1 MGNLQN
7 QYNVYIGMLTNP
19 KTSTESG
26 TYSFSQLQ
34 NVPSP
39 KSGTCICISLQAFR
53 LSKKM
58 VLANP
63 RGPDNGVEFFWGIEK
78 QWVKCT

>member
-1 MGNLQN
+1 
-7 QYNVYIGMLTNP
+7 MLTSP

-63 RGPDNGVEFFWGIEK
+63 RGS
-78 QWVKCT
+78 

>member
-1 MGNLQN
+1 
-7 QYNVYIGMLTNP
+7 MLTNP

-53 LSKKM
+53 LSKKRFWRTP
-58 VLANP
+58 A
-63 RGPDNGVEFFWGIEK
+63 GPDNGVDFLGGIKMME
-78 QWVKCT
+78 